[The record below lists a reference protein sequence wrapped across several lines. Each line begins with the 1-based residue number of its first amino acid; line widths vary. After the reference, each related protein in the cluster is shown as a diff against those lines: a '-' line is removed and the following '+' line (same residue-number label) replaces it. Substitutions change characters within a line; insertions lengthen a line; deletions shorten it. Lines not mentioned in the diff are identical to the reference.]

1 MLFAGTVRT
10 SAKLW
15 QKEFRPLKSLVERM
29 NCLMIAAG
37 FPVFTDRFN
46 QVLNYPAPVRARF
59 PDFITHKSAFN
70 TDTPYGR
77 RCEIDAVFIEDA
89 TQFLQDIPRGLAQWT
104 NPGRLGRVSRW
115 NRLQNRS

>member
-46 QVLNYPAPVRARF
+46 QVLNYPSPIVDPIAGS
-59 PDFITHKSAFN
+59 H
-70 TDTPYGR
+70 G
-77 RCEIDAVFIEDA
+77 ID
-89 TQFLQDIPRGLAQWT
+89 
-104 NPGRLGRVSRW
+104 RLGLDRFNEVR
-115 NRLQNRS
+115 QTGRSGGTRFHELKSGRMARPLTMRSSFLKHP